1 MSFFGRF
8 VRAWLGAPAPVDER
22 PNEHVVDRIA
32 PPEAVAD
39 PPAKKQRTPTKAS
52 LKQDRDS
59 EIVGAT
65 RMLTSMDKS
74 FTEASKSAGALYG
87 MSPQNVRRLVR
98 RKEET
103 GSNEQRVGRGRTPTK
118 STE

>member
-1 MSFFGRF
+1 
-8 VRAWLGAPAPVDER
+8 
-22 PNEHVVDRIA
+22 
-32 PPEAVAD
+32 
-39 PPAKKQRTPTKAS
+39 
-52 LKQDRDS
+52 
-59 EIVGAT
+59 
-65 RMLTSMDKS
+65 MLTSMDKS